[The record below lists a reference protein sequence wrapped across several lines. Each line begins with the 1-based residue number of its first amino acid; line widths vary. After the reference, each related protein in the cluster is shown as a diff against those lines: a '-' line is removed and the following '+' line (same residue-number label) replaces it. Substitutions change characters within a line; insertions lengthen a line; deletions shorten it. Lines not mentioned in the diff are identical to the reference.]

1 MPRRLEVFEF
11 FRLSLI
17 RGRCFRFH
25 PQKFRK
31 SEGQYYQNI
40 KFSNKNNFNFN
51 TLMTVCK
58 NEEFLGLEETEFN
71 QIIISE
77 WLNADDSQIKDATD
91 AWHKHR

>member
-1 MPRRLEVFEF
+1 MKISN
-11 FRLSLI
+11 FRI
-17 RGRCFRFH
+17 
-25 PQKFRK
+25 
-31 SEGQYYQNI
+31 
-40 KFSNKNNFNFN
+40 KNNFNFN

-91 AWHKHR
+91 AWHKHRQGFKIL